1 MKTCAGHSLTFRSLS
16 RPRSRQADGFDG
28 AYLTQL
34 KAICVWLLCRQHMA
48 DAFHNFRQEPW
59 GWTSHDCG
67 TIESTADWNSQSQ
80 ALSHVK
86 KVIASIWSQEGIAAN
101 VPCMPALQV
110 FDLQS
115 HNFLISFLRPLFVLN
130 TRVLACSYHRQRDR
144 HVCLAWVG
152 SIFR

>member
-1 MKTCAGHSLTFRSLS
+1 MVSTVLILLSSKPFVSGFFAGNT
-16 RPRSRQADGFDG
+16 
-28 AYLTQL
+28 
-34 KAICVWLLCRQHMA
+34 WLMPSITSGKNA
-48 DAFHNFRQEPW
+48 EDEPH
-59 GWTSHDCG
+59 TIVEQSKVQP
-67 TIESTADWNSQSQ
+67 IESSSQSQ

-144 HVCLAWVG
+144 HVCLA
-152 SIFR
+152 